1 MYVGMSAFK
10 YAPCI
15 WVRHTYRHT
24 YRQTGMHAYPS
35 MRVCVCSRM
44 SARAHAPRTQRV
56 VHEVELRIK
65 QIQIQVHEFTDTL
78 RHSNLAELMLAF
90 HKAHHPEDRVDP
102 ARYKGLTNA
111 LQRDIK
117 EYLTGN
123 VRAYGTSMG
132 QESKTL
138 HTISKLLNKTVSGMV

>member
-1 MYVGMSAFK
+1 
-10 YAPCI
+10 
-15 WVRHTYRHT
+15 
-24 YRQTGMHAYPS
+24 MHAYPS
-35 MRVCVCSRM
+35 IMRVCVYSRM
-44 SARAHAPRTQRV
+44 SACAHATGTQRV

-78 RHSNLAELMLAF
+78 RRSNLAELMLAF
-90 HKAHHPEDRVDP
+90 HKEHHPEDRVDP